1 MKKLIFLTLSLLC
14 FITISKAQNILVAN
28 NNPGAAMGTGPAAN
42 IFTGA
47 NALED
52 ALAGSVDGDIIYVV
66 PSSIQYV
73 NGILNIDTE
82 VTIFGVG
89 INPDK
94 DLGTSSEIETNCGG
108 CQVNIRSDNV
118 RLSGL
123 VMTGEVRLGGGLSNT
138 TFTDII
144 IENCSLTRVLMQPGN
159 NVQIDN
165 LLIRNNIMD
174 GEGSIATHILLTSL
188 TSNVVITNNVM
199 VEGNIGSQQM
209 IQATGALFSY
219 NVFADTGT
227 EGAFSAITNC
237 TFDHNIF
244 YGVAVNVNP
253 VSSPGNDWNYNLS
266 FGSGGDAFLIDGT
279 GGNTGTGNI
288 ESMDP
293 LFTDFPLVQEWDHG
307 YDLTLQ
313 AGSPA
318 LSTDPL
324 NLSSE
329 DIGPGGGATPIDQ
342 EGNLLPLIQSVT
354 VPAVI
359 PVGSD
364 LPVNVKA
371 KGN

>member
-1 MKKLIFLTLSLLC
+1 MKKLFLLILSLLC
-14 FITISKAQNILVAN
+14 VVTISKAQNILVAN
-28 NNPGAAMGTGPAAN
+28 NNPGAAMGTGPSAN
-42 IFTGA
+42 IYTGT
-47 NALED
+47 NALEN
-52 ALAGSVDGDIIYVV
+52 AVSAAVNGDIVYVV
-66 PSSIQYV
+66 PSSIPYV
-73 NGILNIDTE
+73 SGDLNINTGI
-82 VTIFGVG
+82 TIFGVG

-94 DLGTSSEIETNCGG
+94 DLGTSSFIDTNCFN
-108 CQVNIRSDNV
+108 CEVNIQSDNV

-123 VMTGEVRLGGGLSNT
+123 VFNGEIRLGGANSNIT
-138 TFTDII
+138 YTDII
-144 IENCSLTRVLMQPGN
+144 IENSTMTRILMQPGN

-209 IQATGALFSY
+209 MQATGAIFSY

-227 EGAFSAITNC
+227 EGPFSAVTNC

-253 VSSPGNDWNYNLS
+253 ASSPGNTWNYNLS
-266 FGSGGDAFLIDGT
+266 YMSTGDAFLVDGT

-329 DIGPGGGATPIDQ
+329 DIGPSGGATPLNQ
-342 EGNLLPLIQSVT
+342 EGNLLPLIQSIT